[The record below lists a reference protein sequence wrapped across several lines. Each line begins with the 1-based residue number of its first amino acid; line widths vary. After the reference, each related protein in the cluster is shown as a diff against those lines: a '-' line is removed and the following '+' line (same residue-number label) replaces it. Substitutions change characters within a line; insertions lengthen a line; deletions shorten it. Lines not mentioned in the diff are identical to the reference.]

1 MRASTDKL
9 ELTSGEERG
18 VEVMNETVEL
28 DETPSYRGNHRVP
41 NRVSF
46 PFPCLVY
53 LVQSNDNNIGE
64 VGLLK

>member
-9 ELTSGEERG
+9 EVTSGEERG
-18 VEVMNETVEL
+18 VKVMDETVEL
-28 DETPSYRGNHRVP
+28 DETPGYRGNHPVS

>member
-9 ELTSGEERG
+9 EVTSGEERG
-18 VEVMNETVEL
+18 VKVMDETVEL